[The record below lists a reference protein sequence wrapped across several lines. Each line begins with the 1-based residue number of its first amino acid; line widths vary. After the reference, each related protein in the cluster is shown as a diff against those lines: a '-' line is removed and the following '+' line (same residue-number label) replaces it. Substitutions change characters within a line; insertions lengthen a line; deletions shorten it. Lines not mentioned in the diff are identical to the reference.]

1 VSKFIDEE
9 AVEDNDEEEE
19 EDEGGDDQQEER
31 SRGGSIDI
39 PASVGEEAIQSEGM
53 AKRGRGVR
61 SGFRRIGE
69 VVVRDDDPF
78 AYIADDLPPLRNRD
92 IPPQPYN
99 ADNVDE
105 SPLFLD
111 HDETEEEE
119 DDRHDDR
126 DTPQKA
132 REEDEL
138 QSEGEEGG
146 EVGMPG
152 SGFDITPP
160 TQNPNSAP
168 PPGIRGSKRKTRV
181 RKEEHPLTSVPAGRK
196 HPSKP
201 RVKSKKA
208 GSMSHWVPSDEE
220 EEEDEYEA
228 MLQQVNSDE
237 NARPRKKIAKVKQR
251 PPKRS
256 RPNPQWAGDDDT
268 GDMQEV
274 TKALPLRLDRDEK
287 WKWDDTAA
295 HEEWR
300 GERGR
305 RAIRRHARSDGE
317 DEEEETGIRK
327 AGKLSLSRNDSVAE
341 NQAR

>member
-1 VSKFIDEE
+1 
-9 AVEDNDEEEE
+9 
-19 EDEGGDDQQEER
+19 
-31 SRGGSIDI
+31 
-39 PASVGEEAIQSEGM
+39 
-53 AKRGRGVR
+53 
-61 SGFRRIGE
+61 
-69 VVVRDDDPF
+69 
-78 AYIADDLPPLRNRD
+78 
-92 IPPQPYN
+92 
-99 ADNVDE
+99 
-105 SPLFLD
+105 
-111 HDETEEEE
+111 
-119 DDRHDDR
+119 
-126 DTPQKA
+126 
-132 REEDEL
+132 
-138 QSEGEEGG
+138 
-146 EVGMPG
+146 
-152 SGFDITPP
+152 
-160 TQNPNSAP
+160 
-168 PPGIRGSKRKTRV
+168 
-181 RKEEHPLTSVPAGRK
+181 
-196 HPSKP
+196 
-201 RVKSKKA
+201 
-208 GSMSHWVPSDEE
+208 MSHWVPSDEE

-251 PPKRS
+251 TPKRS